1 MKANKRKKLD
11 SAYIT
16 AVAIPLLIL
25 VLWEVSVKRGIL
37 TATVMPAPSTIGKA
51 LITNIENRTLPE
63 NVVVSVSRVLKG
75 YVAGAFAGIIL
86 GILMG
91 LSAWVRK
98 SLSVLSGILRPIP
111 IIAWVPIL
119 ILFLG
124 IGESSKVVVIAIGT
138 FWPVLTSVMYGV
150 RDVDRKYLEVAVI
163 MRKTRW
169 ETISSVIIPAALPTI
184 FSGLRTAI
192 GIAWISVV
200 GAELVA
206 SSSGLGYMISYAR
219 EMSRAD
225 NMFAGVIIIGLI
237 GWLINI
243 IIGKM
248 EKLTVRWSDNVKNS

>member
-1 MKANKRKKLD
+1 MKKKKFDL
-11 SAYIT
+11 AYVA
-16 AVAIPLLIL
+16 AVFIPVLIL
-25 VLWEVSVKRGIL
+25 VIWEIAVKTGALRASL
-37 TATVMPAPSTIGKA
+37 LPAPSTIGKA
-51 LITNIENRTLPE
+51 LVKNFQNNTLPE
-63 NVVVSVSRVLKG
+63 HIFVSVSRVIKG
-75 YVAGAFAGIIL
+75 YIAGSLAGIVL
-86 GILMG
+86 GIFMG
-91 LSAWVRK
+91 LIPWFRK
-98 SLSVLSGILRPIP
+98 ALSVVTGVLRPIP

-124 IGESSKVVVIAIGT
+124 IGEASKVVVIGIGT

-150 RDVDRKYLEVAVI
+150 RDVDLKYIEVATI
-163 MRKTRW
+163 MKKSRW
-169 ETISSVIIPAALPTI
+169 EVIRYVILPAALPTI

-200 GAELVA
+200 GAELIA

-237 GWLINI
+237 GWFINI
-243 IIGKM
+243 LIGWL